1 MSLAMFLIQGCDNK
15 KASLGADN
23 EIRVICSKE
32 DRDVVEKYLSLVFT
46 DTIFT
51 PEPEPYYYLKF
62 SDPATYNRLKTQ
74 AYIII
79 ASTNRNPDNSGY
91 QLIKQILPK
100 YQLDEIQNDDP
111 MIFGKDIFAKDQLFM
126 ILNFENEQKTNK
138 LIQDKKGFIRQKYHD
153 QFIDRQRKFI
163 LDGLSNTELEKDFSL
178 KYDWSIKI
186 PWGWELIKERPD
198 SNFIWI
204 GREMPFQWISISWE
218 SGNITS
224 NELKAGKYLWNWL
237 PKYYGYIQSSEHKFN
252 LDKTNFN
259 NNYAW
264 RLKGVWE
271 TKELKESKGG
281 PFVSYLFYDEKN
293 DLTYHINYLVHY
305 PGKDKSLYMR
315 QLDLIVK
322 SFKI

>member
-1 MSLAMFLIQGCDNK
+1 MPLAMFLIQGCDNK

-111 MIFGKDIFAKDQLFM
+111 MILGKDIFAKDQLFM

-153 QFIDRQRKFI
+153 QF
-163 LDGLSNTELEKDFSL
+163 L
-178 KYDWSIKI
+178 
-186 PWGWELIKERPD
+186 
-198 SNFIWI
+198 
-204 GREMPFQWISISWE
+204 
-218 SGNITS
+218 
-224 NELKAGKYLWNWL
+224 
-237 PKYYGYIQSSEHKFN
+237 
-252 LDKTNFN
+252 
-259 NNYAW
+259 
-264 RLKGVWE
+264 
-271 TKELKESKGG
+271 
-281 PFVSYLFYDEKN
+281 
-293 DLTYHINYLVHY
+293 LVIH
-305 PGKDKSLYMR
+305 
-315 QLDLIVK
+315 
-322 SFKI
+322 

>member
-1 MSLAMFLIQGCDNK
+1 MIK
-15 KASLGADN
+15 KKPSLGADN

-32 DRDVVEKYLSLVFT
+32 DRDIVERYLSLVFT
-46 DTIFT
+46 DSIFT

-62 SDPATYNRLKTQ
+62 SDPSNYEMLKSQ

-79 ASTNRNPDNSGY
+79 AFSNKNPKNSGF
-91 QLIKQILPK
+91 QLIKQILPEH
-100 YQLDEIQNDDP
+100 QFNEIEKDNP
-111 MIFGKDIFAKDQLFM
+111 MILGKDVFAKDQLFM
-126 ILNFENEQKTNK
+126 ILNFEDEQKTNQ
-138 LIQDKKGFIRQKYHD
+138 LIKDKKNFIRRKYND
-153 QFIDRQRKFI
+153 QFISRQRKFI
-163 LDGLSNTELEKDFSL
+163 LDGISNTDLEKDLSS

-218 SGNITS
+218 SGNIIS
-224 NELKAGKYLWNWL
+224 NELKAGNYLWSWL
-237 PKYYGYIQSSEHKFN
+237 PKYYDYIQSSDYKLE

-271 TKELKESKGG
+271 TKELKISKGG

>member
-1 MSLAMFLIQGCDNK
+1 MSLVMFLIHGCDNK

-32 DRDVVEKYLSLVFT
+32 DREVVEKYLSLVFN

-79 ASTNRNPDNSGY
+79 ASTNSKPDNSGF
-91 QLIKQILPK
+91 QLIKQILPE
-100 YQLDEIQNDDP
+100 YQLNEIQNDDP
-111 MIFGKDIFAKDQLFM
+111 MILGKDIFAKDQLFM

-153 QFIDRQRKFI
+153 QFLDRQRKFI

-224 NELKAGKYLWNWL
+224 NELIAGKYLWSWL
-237 PKYYGYIQSSEHKFN
+237 PKYYGYIQSSDHKFK

-281 PFVSYLFYDEKN
+281 PFVSYLFYDQKN

>member
-1 MSLAMFLIQGCDNK
+1 MPLAMFLIQGCDNK

-153 QFIDRQRKFI
+153 QFLARQRKFI
-163 LDGLSNTELEKDFSL
+163 LDGFSNTKLEKDFSL
-178 KYDWSIKI
+178 KYDWSLKI

-198 SNFIWI
+198 SNFVWI

-264 RLKGVWE
+264 RLKGLWE

>member
-1 MSLAMFLIQGCDNK
+1 MFLIQGCDNK

-23 EIRVICSKE
+23 EIRVICSKK

-79 ASTNRNPDNSGY
+79 ASANRNPENSGFK
-91 QLIKQILPK
+91 LIKQILPK
-100 YQLDEIQNDDP
+100 YQIDEIQNDDP
-111 MIFGKDIFAKDQLFM
+111 MILGKDIFAKDQLFM

-138 LIQDKKGFIRQKYHD
+138 LIKDKKDFIRQKYHD
-153 QFIDRQRKFI
+153 QFLARQRKFI
-163 LDGLSNTELEKDFSL
+163 LDGFSNTKLEKDFSL

-224 NELKAGKYLWNWL
+224 NELKAGNFLWSWL
-237 PKYYGYIQSSEHKFN
+237 PKYYGYIQGSDHQFN
-252 LDKTNFN
+252 LAKTNFN

-271 TKELKESKGG
+271 TKELKKSKGG

-293 DLTYHINYLVHY
+293 DLTYHINYLIHY

>member
-1 MSLAMFLIQGCDNK
+1 MTLTMFLIYGCDKK

-23 EIRVICSKE
+23 EIRVICSKD
-32 DRDVVEKYLSLVFT
+32 DRDSVEKYLSLIFT

-51 PEPEPYYYLKF
+51 PEPEPYNYLKF
-62 SDPATYNRLKTQ
+62 SDPSTYNRLKTQ

-79 ASTNRNPDNSGY
+79 ASTNRNPENSGF
-91 QLIKQILPK
+91 QLIKQILPE
-100 YQLDEIQNDDP
+100 YQLNKIQKDNP
-111 MIFGKDIFAKDQLFM
+111 MIIGKDIFAKDQLFM

-138 LIQDKKGFIRQKYHD
+138 LIKDKKDFIRQKYHD
-153 QFIDRQRKFI
+153 QFLARQRKFI
-163 LDGLSNTELEKDFSL
+163 LDGLSNAKLEKDFSL

-186 PWGWELIKERPD
+186 PWGWELIKESPD

-224 NELKAGKYLWNWL
+224 NELKAGKYLWSWL
-237 PKYYGYIQSSEHKFN
+237 PKYYGYIQSSDHKFS